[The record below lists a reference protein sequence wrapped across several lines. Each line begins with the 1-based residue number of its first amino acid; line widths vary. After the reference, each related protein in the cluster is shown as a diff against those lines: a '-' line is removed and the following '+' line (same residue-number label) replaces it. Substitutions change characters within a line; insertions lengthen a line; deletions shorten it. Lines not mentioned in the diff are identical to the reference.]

1 MGTGKRMTE
10 LIEEDLPG
18 HPAGALSGPNLAKE
32 VLGGLAA
39 AVIAMLDHP
48 VAQRLQSLV
57 RSTLF
62 GVYTATDV
70 IGVEADGALKNVV
83 AIAAGMADGLGAGD
97 NTRVILRQVAAERQ
111 NGQAEY
117 PAREQVDDLE
127 QHPGKLTS
135 TTSSLL
141 AKAQVSHS
149 IEYSSGTGWC
159 PAYRQH
165 ESGPGSRM
173 EHVKACPYTASG

>member
-1 MGTGKRMTE
+1 MAVDPDF
-10 LIEEDLPG
+10 DLSFHVRRQRLPPP
-18 HPAGALSGPNLAKE
+18 PATF
-32 VLGGLAA
+32 
-39 AVIAMLDHP
+39 
-48 VAQRLQSLV
+48 AQRLQSLV

-127 QHPGKLTS
+127 QHP
-135 TTSSLL
+135 
-141 AKAQVSHS
+141 
-149 IEYSSGTGWC
+149 
-159 PAYRQH
+159 
-165 ESGPGSRM
+165 
-173 EHVKACPYTASG
+173 AS